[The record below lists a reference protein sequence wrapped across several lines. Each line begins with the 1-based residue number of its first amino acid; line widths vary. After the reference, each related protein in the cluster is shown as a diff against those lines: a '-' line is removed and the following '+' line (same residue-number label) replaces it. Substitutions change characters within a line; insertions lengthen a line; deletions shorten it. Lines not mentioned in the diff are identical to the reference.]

1 MMRRQAEACRISP
14 QRPEPPSL
22 SLRLGVSITLRL
34 AHMLDSLV
42 RVSRRV
48 GWTHMTANI
57 PSAWYEITTPTTG
70 SSRGALQAVH
80 RIRQPAGRTGP

>member
-1 MMRRQAEACRISP
+1 MMRRHRSGRISP

-22 SLRLGVSITLRL
+22 SLRLGVSLTLRL

-57 PSAWYEITTPTTG
+57 LRAWYEITTPTTG
-70 SSRGALQAVH
+70 SVRRALQAVH
-80 RIRQPAGRTGP
+80 GIGQPAGRTGP

>member
-1 MMRRQAEACRISP
+1 MIRRGPEGPRISP

-22 SLRLGVSITLRL
+22 SLRLGVSHTLRL

-57 PSAWYEITTPTTG
+57 LKAWYETTAPTTG
-70 SSRGALQAVH
+70 SVPRALEAVNH
-80 RIRQPAGRTGP
+80 IPQRAGRRGP